1 MSSYQ
6 VESWRVSTDVSCMHS
21 EYITHRAL
29 SRNRCALFYALE
41 NDLDNAL
48 NDALKSG
55 LNNDLNCDPITVL
68 INDPMHYVIGR
79 LRYTYSVQAS
89 V

>member
-1 MSSYQ
+1 
-6 VESWRVSTDVSCMHS
+6 MHS

-29 SRNRCALFYALE
+29 SRNRYNLFYALE

-48 NDALKSG
+48 NDALENG

-68 INDPMHYVIGR
+68 FINDPMHYVIGR
-79 LRYTYSVQAS
+79 LRYTLPFPHMK
-89 V
+89 